1 LTDQGDP
8 AGKPPGFPEAPSPG
22 PLARTGDSVAGWRQ
36 TASRLAI
43 DIRPLR
49 QSAAYRRLWFAQGV
63 SFIGTEIA
71 EVALAYQMYQLTGS
85 TLAVGLISLTHLV
98 PLLTLTVIGGAF
110 ADAFDR
116 RRVMLVQQIGM
127 AAGSLGLAAN
137 AALTHPH
144 VWALYLAQLVI
155 SSSFSLGV
163 GAQRSMTPQ
172 LVQEEHFI
180 AASALNSITSQFGA
194 VGGPALAGI
203 LIKLVD
209 LKWIYLGDSL
219 SYAGAIVAVALLPRL
234 VAIEHA
240 DRPSWSSVVA
250 GFRYLRS
257 QPVILGFF
265 LVDTNA
271 MIFGMPSALFPA
283 IATHRF
289 GDPALVG
296 YLYMAPSA
304 GALLVSLLSGPL
316 RHVRRQGL
324 GVIIAASLWGLAIA
338 AFGFAEQFWLALVL
352 LGLAGFGD
360 QVSAILRSVM
370 LYSITKKEMLGRVSG
385 IEFMQVAAAPAIGN
399 LEAGAL
405 AAATSLRFSI
415 VSGGVACVAGCFVL
429 ALAFPA
435 LVRYHAKANAEP

>member
-1 LTDQGDP
+1 LRR
-8 AGKPPGFPEAPSPG
+8 SP
-22 PLARTGDSVAGWRQ
+22 
-36 TASRLAI
+36 
-43 DIRPLR
+43 
-49 QSAAYRRLWFAQGV
+49 AYRRLWFAQGV

-98 PLLTLTVIGGAF
+98 PLLTLTIIGGAL

-116 RRVMLVQQIGM
+116 RRVMFVQQIGM
-127 AAGSLGLAAN
+127 AGGSLALAAN
-137 AALTHPH
+137 AALDHPH
-144 VWALYLAQLVI
+144 VWALYAAQLVI
-155 SSSFSLGV
+155 SSSFSIGV

-172 LVQEEHFI
+172 LVDEEYFI
-180 AASALNSITSQFGA
+180 AASALNSVTSQFGA
-194 VGGPALAGI
+194 VGGPALAGV
-203 LIKLVD
+203 LIRFVD
-209 LKWIYLGDSL
+209 LKWIYLGDTI
-219 SYAGAIVAVALLPRL
+219 SYAGAIAAVTLLPRL
-234 VAIEHA
+234 VAVEDA
-240 DRPSWSSVVA
+240 DRPSWSSIVA
-250 GFRYLRS
+250 GFRYVRS

-283 IATHRF
+283 IASHRF

-296 YLYMAPSA
+296 YLYTAPAA

-324 GVIIAASLWGLAIA
+324 GVIVTASLWGVAIG
-338 AFGFAEQFWLALVL
+338 AFGFAQQFWLALLL

-360 QVSAILRSVM
+360 QISAILRSVM
-370 LYSITKKEMLGRVSG
+370 LYRITRKEMLGRVSG
-385 IEFMQVAAAPAIGN
+385 IEFMQVAAAPSIGN

-405 AAATSLRFSI
+405 ASATSLRFSI
-415 VSGGVACVAGCFVL
+415 VSGGVACVAGCFLL

-435 LVRYHAKANAEP
+435 LVRYDARSDAET

>member
-1 LTDQGDP
+1 LTDE
-8 AGKPPGFPEAPSPG
+8 PGFAAAERR
-22 PLARTGDSVAGWRQ
+22 LWRR
-36 TASRLAI
+36 TASRLAL
-43 DIRPLR
+43 DVTPLR
-49 QSAAYRRLWFAQGV
+49 RSAAFRRLWFAQGV

-98 PLLTLTVIGGAF
+98 PLLTLTIIGGAL

-116 RRVMLVQQIGM
+116 RRVMQVQQIGM

-137 AALTHPH
+137 AALAHPH
-144 VWALYLAQLVI
+144 VWALYVAQLVI
-155 SSSFSLGV
+155 SSSFSIGV

-180 AASALNSITSQFGA
+180 AASALNSVTSQFGA
-194 VGGPALAGI
+194 VGGPALAGV
-203 LIKLVD
+203 LIRFVD
-209 LKWIYLGDSL
+209 LKWIYLGDTL
-219 SYAGAIVAVALLPRL
+219 SYAGAIAAVTLLPRL
-234 VAIEHA
+234 VAIEDA
-240 DRPSWSSVVA
+240 DRPSWSSIVA
-250 GFRYLRS
+250 GFRYVRN

-283 IATHRF
+283 IAAHRF

-296 YLYMAPSA
+296 YLYAAPAA

-316 RHVRRQGL
+316 RHVRRQGV
-324 GVIIAASLWGLAIA
+324 GVVVAASVWGLAIA
-338 AFGFAEQFWLALVL
+338 AFGFAQQFWLALLL

-360 QVSAILRSVM
+360 QISAILRSVM
-370 LYSITKKEMLGRVSG
+370 LYRITKKEMLGRVSG
-385 IEFMQVAAAPAIGN
+385 IEFMQVAAAPSIGN

-405 AAATSLRFSI
+405 ASATSLRFSI
-415 VSGGVACVAGCFVL
+415 VSGGVACVAGCLLL

-435 LVRYHAKANAEP
+435 LVRYDAGADAET